1 MKNILY
7 TIIVLIAFC
16 ACDQGGVIDGGIH
29 SPNVNKTTLAYLQD
43 NAKFDTVLILFE
55 KANLLPELEKKGTTI
70 CIPTDYSVNYYI
82 KQIQQQKRIEQGDEN
97 LKYAYADFI
106 NEFDLYK
113 DSLKMYIMNQPIG
126 RLELEQK
133 SYLMKNLLG
142 EDVELSLK
150 KSPLYNEWLPNINVK
165 LVHYKWVKNG
175 LDIGDEEVAVADK
188 DIENICQTSGILT
201 TNGVLHVLEDTHQFF
216 FNSRQTLK

>member
-1 MKNILY
+1 
-7 TIIVLIAFC
+7 
-16 ACDQGGVIDGGIH
+16 
-29 SPNVNKTTLAYLQD
+29 
-43 NAKFDTVLILFE
+43 
-55 KANLLPELEKKGTTI
+55 
-70 CIPTDYSVNYYI
+70 
-82 KQIQQQKRIEQGDEN
+82 
-97 LKYAYADFI
+97 
-106 NEFDLYK
+106 
-113 DSLKMYIMNQPIG
+113 
-126 RLELEQK
+126 
-133 SYLMKNLLG
+133 MKNLLG

-175 LDIGDEEVAVADK
+175 LDIGDEEVSVADK